1 VAILLGGTVLVAIWA
16 AMIALIARV
25 ATNRGRS
32 LAVWAIVGGI
42 VGIAG
47 FGASREVLA
56 RAMDASPLASNWWLF
71 GAFAPLVCVA
81 VPMAALAL
89 ALQRMPVRVAR
100 RAVWRVHTPGKGEGT
115 LAIEAGALVLEWR
128 ELRHRVALDQL
139 RDSRVDGECVRVSW
153 TADGSEVE
161 QVLMPLEAP
170 QTRAGRQA
178 QCAALVRLLKRR

>member
-1 VAILLGGTVLVAIWA
+1 MAILLGGTVLVAVWA

-25 ATNRGRS
+25 ATNRGRN
-32 LAVWAIVGGI
+32 LAVWAVIGGC

-47 FGASREVLA
+47 LEASRVGA
-56 RAMDASPLASNWWLF
+56 RRGVTDASPPPVTGGCSARSLRS
-71 GAFAPLVCVA
+71 CVA
-81 VPMAALAL
+81 LPMAALAL
-89 ALQRMPVRVAR
+89 VLQQMPVRVAR
-100 RAVWRVHTPGKGEGT
+100 RRVWRVHTPGKGEGT

-139 RDSRVDGECVRVSW
+139 REPRVDGECVRVTW
-153 TADGSEVE
+153 TADGSDVE